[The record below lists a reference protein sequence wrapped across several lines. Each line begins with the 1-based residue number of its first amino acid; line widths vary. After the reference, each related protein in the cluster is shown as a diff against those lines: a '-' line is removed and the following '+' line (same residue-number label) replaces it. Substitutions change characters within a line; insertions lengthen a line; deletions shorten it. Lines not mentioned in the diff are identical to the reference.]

1 MDSKVEEKIK
11 DIKEH
16 PERHRHTFSGLQQC
30 CIIDG
35 ALDTAVMEAHEVY
48 ASLGMNGGQRCDVIS
63 GPCSCGAWH

>member
-1 MDSKVEEKIK
+1 MKRTVEDVLK

-16 PERHRHTFSGLQQC
+16 PENHRHNFNGLQTC

-35 ALDTAVMEAHEVY
+35 ALDMLLIEAHQEF
-48 ASLGMNGGQRCDVIS
+48 AGLGTNGGQTCDVIS